1 LTKVLTYYKSKNVNI
16 VVITS
21 LIVSI
26 IITNSFVIFS
36 PDENARFYNSGLTS
50 TITMGVALVI
60 CLIQVY
66 RYKRSVQRQE
76 KTGQPHYYY
85 FDNNKMHLSICM
97 FLGFWFTAY
106 IIWTFSYQQSSGI
119 SIADILWFL
128 GYASFGYFLFSLYR
142 HFFREEFEPFVMILV
157 AIIISIALIFVLD
170 TIVSILRL
178 LSTQT
183 VDLSVA
189 LVTLVYPVLD
199 AVLFFPAILIFWAV
213 RRRMSTSRF
222 KDTAIQEQKATEAKL
237 GEGKTSFSSPLVAGT
252 SSIWILLLSIAI
264 MLSSIGDTGVAY
276 STAYGPDT
284 VQRDVWIWSVIYNAN
299 HLCLAAALIGYRHFF
314 SFYRQNIDYNT
325 EDIHRSSP
333 KEEL

>member
-1 LTKVLTYYKSKNVNI
+1 MTNLLSYYKSKNVNT

-36 PDENARFYNSGLTS
+36 ADESTRFYNAVLTS
-50 TITMGVALVI
+50 TITTGVALVI

-66 RYKRSVQRQE
+66 RYKRGVQRQE
-76 KTGQPHYYY
+76 KTIQPHYYY
-85 FDNNKMHLSICM
+85 FDNNKMHISICL
-97 FLGFWFTAY
+97 FLGLWFTAY
-106 IIWTFSYQQSSGI
+106 VIWILPYQQSSGV
-119 SIADILWFL
+119 SIADTLWL
-128 GYASFGYFLFSLYR
+128 VGYASFGYFLFSLYR
-142 HFFREEFEPFVMILV
+142 HFFGEEFEPIVMILV
-157 AIIISIALIFVLD
+157 AIIIAVALIFVLD

-183 VDLSVA
+183 VNLSVA

-213 RRRMSTSRF
+213 RRRMSTSTF
-222 KDTAIQEQKATEAKL
+222 KGSAIQEQKATEAKL

-252 SSIWILLLSIAI
+252 SSIWILLFSIAI

-276 STAYGPDT
+276 STAYGSDT
-284 VQRDVWIWSVIYNAN
+284 VQRDAWIWSVIYNAN

-314 SFYRQNIDYNT
+314 SLNRKG
-325 EDIHRSSP
+325 EMSASP
-333 KEEL
+333 SIEK

>member
-1 LTKVLTYYKSKNVNI
+1 LTNVLSYYKSKNVNI
-16 VVITS
+16 VVITL
-21 LIVSI
+21 LIASI

-36 PDENARFYNSGLTS
+36 PNESTRFHNGGLTS

-66 RYKRSVQRQE
+66 RYKRGVQRQE
-76 KTGQPHYYY
+76 KVIQPHYYY
-85 FDNNKMHLSICM
+85 FDNNKMHISMCL
-97 FLGFWFTAY
+97 FLGLWFTAY
-106 IIWTFSYQQSSGI
+106 IIWTLPYQQSFGI
-119 SIADILWFL
+119 SIADALWFL

-157 AIIISIALIFVLD
+157 AIIIAIALIFVLD
-170 TIVSILRL
+170 TIISILRL

-183 VDLSVA
+183 VDISIA

-199 AVLFFPAILIFWAV
+199 AVLFFPAVLIFWAV

-222 KDTAIQEQKATEAKL
+222 KGIAIQEQKPSEVKQA
-237 GEGKTSFSSPLVAGT
+237 EGKNSFSSSLVAGA

-264 MLSSIGDTGVAY
+264 MLSAIGDTGVAY

-284 VQRDVWIWSVIYNAN
+284 VQRNGWIWSVIYNAN

-314 SFYRQNIDYNT
+314 SFNIQNSYNIKDT
-325 EDIHRSSP
+325 HWSSLR
-333 KEEL
+333 EEL